1 MRPGDDIVSDAQLM
15 QYLHDELNDADRAWV
30 DAQISAM
37 PAVAD
42 RLNLIRHR
50 SSRLSVL
57 LRAADPAP
65 AEVEASARSI
75 QPTIVGNASARDHW
89 WQRTPPSL
97 RIAASIAILLGA
109 VLLVEPARAWVL
121 AQARAVAEVV
131 GIVDSAPDDVAP
143 PFDGVRGADVRLSFP
158 WSAATFDIAVGNAA
172 GHITITRG
180 SGDEATA
187 EMAGASGTS
196 LMVVPAGIRIE
207 GSGSADALYTLT
219 LPTVVTTVR
228 VIRAGGTAIYDLPA
242 TGGVLRVPVR

>member
-15 QYLHDELNDADRAWV
+15 QYLHGELNDADRAWV
-30 DAQISAM
+30 DAQILAT
-37 PAVAD
+37 PAVAE
-42 RLNLIRHR
+42 RLDLVRHR
-50 SSRLSVL
+50 SSRLSIL

-65 AEVEASARSI
+65 VDVEASALSI
-75 QPTIVGNASARDHW
+75 RPTIDRNAIARSHW
-89 WQRTPPSL
+89 WQRTPPAL

-121 AQARAVAEVV
+121 EQARAVAEVV
-131 GIVDSAPDDVAP
+131 GLVDSAPTDVAP
-143 PFDGVRGADVRLSFP
+143 QVDVARDADVRLSFP

-172 GHITITRG
+172 GNITITAG
-180 SGDEATA
+180 SADEATA

-196 LMVVPAGIRIE
+196 LMVVPTGIRIE

-219 LPTVVTTVR
+219 LPSVVTTVR

-242 TGGVLRVPVR
+242 DGGVLRVPVR

>member
-1 MRPGDDIVSDAQLM
+1 MSAGDDIVSDAQLM
-15 QYLHDELNDADRAWV
+15 QYLHDELNDADRATV
-30 DAQISAM
+30 DAQISAT
-37 PAVAD
+37 PAVAE

-65 AEVEASARSI
+65 VEVEASARLI
-75 QPTIVGNASARDHW
+75 QPTIDRNAIARGHW
-89 WQRTPPSL
+89 WQRTPPAM
-97 RIAASIAILLGA
+97 RIAASIAILLGG

-121 AQARAVAEVV
+121 ERARTVAEVV
-131 GIVDSAPDDVAP
+131 GLVDSAPAEVAP
-143 PFDGVRGADVRLSFP
+143 PVDGVRGADVRLSFP

-172 GHITITRG
+172 GNITITAG

-219 LPTVVTTVR
+219 LPPAVTTVR

-242 TGGVLRVPVR
+242 DGGVLSVPVR